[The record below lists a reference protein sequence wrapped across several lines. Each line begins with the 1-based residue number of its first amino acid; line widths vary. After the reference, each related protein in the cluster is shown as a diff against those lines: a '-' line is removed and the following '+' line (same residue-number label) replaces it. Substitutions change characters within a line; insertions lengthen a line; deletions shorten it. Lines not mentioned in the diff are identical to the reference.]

1 MEAPDLPARTASTAS
16 ALRVP
21 LARWALDKRAHKG
34 CQALLVQREPRVHKG
49 YKVSSVFRVRK
60 ASKEMQ
66 DHKGCKGHKD
76 PKEFKDS
83 WAYQV
88 PKDRKDWQD
97 YRAAQEHKDLKEFKD
112 CRAIPVLK
120 VSKGS
125 SDYREAQ
132 ELKECRGPPVQLEP
146 KVFRA

>member
-34 CQALLVQREPRVHKG
+34 CQALLVQREPRVH
-49 YKVSSVFRVRK
+49 
-60 ASKEMQ
+60 
-66 DHKGCKGHKD
+66 KGHKD

-146 KVFRA
+146 KVFRAQALQA